1 MYHSKSLFI
10 LMFSILLVAT
20 ARLNGQSVM
29 PVELTKDPIKE
40 QLRYL
45 EEKTRIYENY
55 RAIREDMFQKLKINV
70 SDTLSGTNSII
81 AGLKLKTVV
90 LNNTVDSLSNT
101 LISLKASLEEMTRT
115 KNSIKVFGLEVNK
128 ATYNTTMWTIVA
140 ALLALLAIG
149 FLIFKRNLYVTS
161 STKNELLELK
171 NEFDAYRK
179 TTREAR
185 EKASMAHFLELKKL
199 RGE

>member
-1 MYHSKSLFI
+1 MYHSKSLLI
-10 LMFSILLVAT
+10 LMFSMLLIASVK
-20 ARLNGQSVM
+20 LNGQSAM
-29 PVELTKDPIKE
+29 PVELTKGPIKE

-70 SDTLSGTNSII
+70 SDTLSGTNLTI
-81 AGLKLKTVV
+81 AGLKLKTTV
-90 LNNTVDSLSNT
+90 LNHKIDSLSNVLNT
-101 LISLKASLEEMTRT
+101 TKASLEEITRT
-115 KNSIKVFGLEVNK
+115 KNSIRVFGMEVNK
-128 ATYNTTMWTIVA
+128 SAYNTTMWTIVA
-140 ALLALLAIG
+140 ILLAMLAIG
-149 FLIFKRNLYVTS
+149 FLVFKRNLFVTS
-161 STKNELLELK
+161 STKKELQEMK
-171 NEFDAYRK
+171 NEFEAYRK